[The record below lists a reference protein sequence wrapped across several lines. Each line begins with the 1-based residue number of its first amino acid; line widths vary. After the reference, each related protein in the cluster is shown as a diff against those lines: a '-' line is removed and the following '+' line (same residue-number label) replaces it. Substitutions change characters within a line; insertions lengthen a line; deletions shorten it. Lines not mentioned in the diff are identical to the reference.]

1 MPCHVFRSELA
12 TMGLA
17 RLDGASMPFA
27 EPGVEPHYAPSRKVQ
42 IEHIDLSLDLDVEE
56 RRFTGQARVRYRA
69 LPGFQGSFHL
79 DLDDVQVDE
88 VTLPD
93 GSAVAYVHEGEVLR
107 ISSVAPEGEIVVRW
121 HGERPTRGL
130 YFTGPESWAPGR
142 RPMAWTQLQDEDA
155 HFVLPCHDHPRHK
168 HAWTIRL
175 RGPAGYTL
183 VSNGV
188 EVEQGEDD
196 RGAFAVFEQAEPMPA
211 YLLVVIAAELVSE
224 ETTWKDRAV
233 RYLVPQGEDEA
244 VLRAFGKTPLMIEHF
259 SNITGVAYPWPRY
272 DQVVVHDFIFGGME
286 NVACTVMTDLLLVD
300 ERAAIEWD
308 PDRLVSHELA
318 HQWFGDLLTCQDWS
332 QAWLNESWATF
343 MEVVWWEADRSPAD
357 AAWYRYGQAKG
368 YLGEDSGRYRRPI
381 VSYTFR
387 EPIDVFD
394 RHIYEKGA
402 CVMNTLRTELGAEAF
417 WKGARLYLERHRHK
431 TVHSRHFQRAMEDAT
446 GRNLD
451 RFFHQWI
458 EGAGHPALKVGLSTE
473 DGLLIVSV
481 EQTQSGDQT
490 AEAFHFTLP
499 IEIVL
504 ADGTATAVR
513 LPVRDRQRAF
523 ALPISGEIQ
532 VVRVDPGFNLLST
545 IELTA
550 SRAWLTRLLHDPCPV
565 LSVRAARALIKQGSP
580 ASLRL
585 VIQAL
590 AEHELWQVR
599 GAIAEELAKLGGP
612 EVREAL
618 IARVEAEEDLR
629 VRRAIATTLGGF
641 HDAEVASA
649 LLAEVSRDDVGTWHL
664 RSAALEA
671 LGKTRDPRAIEALRA
686 QLDGGGWAA
695 LVSAGAL
702 KGLAATRSAEVLDD
716 LLIRTRPELPPHV
729 RAAAAVALGRL
740 GDEVESVRS
749 ACRER
754 LVEMLT
760 EPGFRP
766 QLAAVNA
773 LAVLGDQRAIPALSR
788 LKATAADGRTKR
800 MAYEA
805 LYTLRQGRTGEE
817 ALHSLRAQVEKLSEE
832 NAKLRSRL
840 DKLEREPLD

>member
-27 EPGVEPHYAPSRKVQ
+27 EPGVEPHYAPSRKVK
-42 IEHIDLSLDLDVEE
+42 IEHIDLSLDLDLEG
-56 RRFTGQARVRYRA
+56 RRFTGEATVHYRA
-69 LPGFQGSFHL
+69 MPSFKGTFFL
-79 DLDDVQVDE
+79 DLDDVEVDG
-88 VTLPD
+88 VTRSD
-93 GSAVAYVHEGEVLR
+93 GEPVDYTHEGEVLR
-107 ISSVAPEGEIVVRW
+107 ISGAAPEGAVVVRW

-130 YFTGPESWAPGR
+130 YFTGPELWASDR

-155 HFVLPCHDHPRHK
+155 HFVFPCHDHPSQK

-183 VSNGV
+183 ISNGL
-188 EVEQGEDD
+188 EVEQGEDE
-196 RGAFAVFEQAEPMPA
+196 RGAFAVFEQNDPMPA
-211 YLLVVIAAELVSE
+211 YLLVMIAAELVCE
-224 ETTWKDRAV
+224 ETLWKDRPV
-233 RYLVPQGEDEA
+233 RYLVPEGQDES
-244 VLRAFGKTPLMIEHF
+244 VLLAFGKTPLMLEHF
-259 SNITGVAYPWPRY
+259 SHITGVAYPWPRY

-300 ERAAIEWD
+300 ELAAVEWD
-308 PDRLVSHELA
+308 PDRLVAHELA

-343 MEVVWWEADRSPAD
+343 MEVVWWEADRSEAD

-368 YLGEDSGRYRRPI
+368 YLSEDSGRYRRPI

-402 CVMNTLRTELGAEAF
+402 CVLNTLRTELGPEAF
-417 WKGARLYLERHRHK
+417 WRGARLYLERHRHR

-458 EGAGHPALKVGLSTE
+458 EGAGHPALKVGLRTE
-473 DGLLIVSV
+473 EDLLIVSV
-481 EQTQSGDQT
+481 EQTQSGEQT

-499 IEIVL
+499 IQIVM
-504 ADGTATAVR
+504 ADGSTSDVR
-513 LPVRDRQRAF
+513 LPVRDRKRAF
-523 ALPISGEIQ
+523 AMPMAGEVALI
-532 VVRVDPGFNLLST
+532 RVDPGFNLLST
-545 IELTA
+545 IELSA
-550 SRAWLTRLLHDPCPV
+550 SRSWLTQLLRDACPV

-580 ASLRL
+580 ASLRA
-585 VIQAL
+585 VIGAL
-590 AEHELWQVR
+590 ADHELWQVR
-599 GAIAEELAKLGGP
+599 GALAEELAKLGGP

-618 IARVEAEEDLR
+618 LARLSDEEDLR
-629 VRRAIATTLGGF
+629 VRRILVTALGSF
-641 HDAEVASA
+641 HDAEVATA
-649 LLAEVSRDDVGTWHL
+649 LLEEVSREELGTWHL
-664 RSAALEA
+664 RGAALES
-671 LGKTRDPRAIEALRA
+671 LGKTRDPRAVEALRA
-686 QLDGGGWAA
+686 QIDGGGWAG

-702 KGLAATRSAEVLDD
+702 KGLAATRDPTALDD
-716 LLIRTRPELPPHV
+716 LLARTRAAYPPHV
-729 RAAAAVALGRL
+729 RMGAAVALGRL

-754 LVEMLT
+754 LIEMLT

-788 LKATAADGRTKR
+788 LKAMAADGRTKR

-805 LYTLRQGRTGEE
+805 LYTLRKGRTSEE
-817 ALHSLRAQVEKLSEE
+817 ALQSLRSQVEKLTEE

-840 DKLEREPLD
+840 DKLERIEGE